1 MLNSV
6 VGDAV
11 SCDRAGG
18 IEEDIVRPR
27 ISRGI
32 DPQREL
38 VSRRESD
45 VELREPGIAKQ
56 LGRIEPRLLR
66 QLRGAGKHQG
76 LVIGLIVTGCGGPG
90 CGLRSY
96 KRLSV
101 YETHNRGL
109 VKNVLVESRK
119 EERAI
124 PPKRAS
130 NREPELVLLL
140 AWFHGKLRIACV
152 KAAIT
157 QEIKTS
163 SVEFVRA
170 GFCDD
175 IHDSAGAPP

>member
-1 MLNSV
+1 MTGLEGSRNTLFAPEYRDV
-6 VGDAV
+6 LTR
-11 SCDRAGG
+11 RASWF
-18 IEEDIVRPR
+18 RPER
-27 ISRGI
+27 LTSQLG
-32 DPQREL
+32 
-38 VSRRESD
+38 
-45 VELREPGIAKQ
+45 EPGIAKQ

-66 QLRGAGKHQG
+66 QLRGAGKHQS
-76 LVIGLIVTGCGGPG
+76 LVIGLIVTGCGGPSG
-90 CGLRSY
+90 GLRSY

-101 YETHNRGL
+101 YETHDNGL
-109 VKNVLVESRK
+109 VKNVLIESRK

-140 AWFHGKLRIACV
+140 AGLDGKLGV
-152 KAAIT
+152 TGVEAAIT

-175 IHDSAGAPP
+175 IHHSAGAPP